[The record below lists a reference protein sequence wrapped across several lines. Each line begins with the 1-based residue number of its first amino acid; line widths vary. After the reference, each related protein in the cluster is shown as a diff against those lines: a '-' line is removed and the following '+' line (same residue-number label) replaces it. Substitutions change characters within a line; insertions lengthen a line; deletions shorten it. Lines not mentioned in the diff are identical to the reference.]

1 MPIFELILY
10 IMAVVVLSSF
20 LERFI
25 PRVSVPLVQIAMG
38 IIAAELPFFPN
49 ASLDPNMFM
58 VVIVAPLIYFES
70 REINKLALLSSFK
83 YSATLAI
90 GLVLATM
97 IVVGILLPAIW
108 PFCANYGSSCVG
120 CCIRS
125 NGCRGSKRFKSRSVA
140 YAQTI

>member
-1 MPIFELILY
+1 MPVFELILY

-38 IIAAELPFFPN
+38 VIASELPFFPN
-49 ASLDPNMFM
+49 VTFDPGLFM
-58 VVIVAPLIYFES
+58 IVIVAPLIYFES

-83 YSATLAI
+83 YSATLAV

-97 IVVGILLPAIW
+97 VAVAVLYLQYGHLYRLPLQL
-108 PFCANYGSSCVG
+108 C
-120 CCIRS
+120 
-125 NGCRGSKRFKSRSVA
+125 
-140 YAQTI
+140 